1 MRLPSVSAAALNRAA
16 LLICLA
22 SSIPAVAGC
31 SGHTTAPSRPAAA
44 QPSRSP
50 VTEHMV
56 NRRFTVTISGEA
68 LGEAKAA
75 GDSLPAVIA
84 HALAR
89 INVLLPGPRST
100 IAVNYARGS
109 ALITQ
114 AGVYGFTDPLTVRI
128 RAGFGPT
135 PQVTVR
141 EALRLWFPRALAHE
155 VNHAVRMLKGPGFG
169 ATLLP
174 QLISEGIAT
183 AFDQAAFPGPVNP
196 WTHAIT
202 PAQECA
208 LWKEAKPQLGYTGL
222 YDTWMFGDKSLRIP
236 YWTGFTIG
244 YHIVDGYRRYHPGVS
259 WETLT
264 VTSAAA
270 VLAGSHYQPCP
281 R

>member
-1 MRLPSVSAAALNRAA
+1 V
-16 LLICLA
+16 LLI
-22 SSIPAVAGC
+22 SSATLIAGVAGC
-31 SGHTTAPSRPAAA
+31 SGHSAGSNHPAAA
-44 QPSRSP
+44 SQSPVKP
-50 VTEHMV
+50 VTERLV
-56 NRRFTVTISGEA
+56 NGRFTVTMSGAALQEA
-68 LGEAKAA
+68 GAA
-75 GDSLPAVIA
+75 GDDLPALMA

-89 INVLLPGPRST
+89 ISALLPGPRST

-114 AGVYGFTDPLTVRI
+114 AGVYGFTNPLTVHI

-135 PQVTVR
+135 PLVTTG

-169 ATLLP
+169 PTLLP

-183 AFDQAAFPGPVNP
+183 AFDQAAFPGHVNP
-196 WTHAIT
+196 WTHAVT

-208 LWKEAKPQLGYTGL
+208 LWKKAEPQLGYTGL
-222 YDTWMFGDKSLRIP
+222 YDMWMFGDKSLGIP
-236 YWTGFTIG
+236 NWTGFTIG
-244 YHIVDGYRRYHPGVS
+244 YHIVNGYRRYHPGVS

-264 VTSAAA
+264 LTSATTI
-270 VLAGSHYQPCP
+270 LAGSHYQPC